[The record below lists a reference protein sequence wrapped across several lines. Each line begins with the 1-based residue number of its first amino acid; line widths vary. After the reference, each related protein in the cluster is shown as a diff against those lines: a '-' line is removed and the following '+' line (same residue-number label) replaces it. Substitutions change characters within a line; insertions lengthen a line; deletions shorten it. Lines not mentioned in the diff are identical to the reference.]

1 MRKPAQRHQG
11 KSQMTA
17 KEPNIHV
24 EEVVIVSEQ
33 RQDPAKKL
41 LEQEAAAVFGV
52 PSNYQRQTLS
62 ELTALYYAL
71 LGPQFLLQ
79 AASTVSRP
87 PYPVLSRRN
96 LGQV

>member
-17 KEPNIHV
+17 KEPNIQV
-24 EEVVIVSEQ
+24 EEVVIISEP

-41 LEQEAAAVFGV
+41 LEQEAAAVLGA
-52 PSNYQRQTLS
+52 PSNYQRQTLR

-71 LGPQFLLQ
+71 LGPQTLLQ

-87 PYPVLSRRN
+87 PYPVLARRI
-96 LGQV
+96 LD